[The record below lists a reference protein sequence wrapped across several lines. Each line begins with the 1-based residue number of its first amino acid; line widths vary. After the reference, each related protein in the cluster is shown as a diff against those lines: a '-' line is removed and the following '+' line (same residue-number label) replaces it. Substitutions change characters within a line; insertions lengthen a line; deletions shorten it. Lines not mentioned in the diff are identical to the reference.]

1 MHPHISILTIFLAIL
16 MAYRNW
22 NINRNTIFLSGF
34 IFVFALYSLI
44 HYVLLISKDVFLLA
58 VFYNNNAP
66 IGFLVGPL
74 LYFYVR
80 GTLFDNRKLTKKDLV
95 HLIPAFINLISIT
108 PYVLTPF
115 SYKLD
120 LANRLVKDTM
130 VARTV
135 TVGLYPNI
143 INMIARPTL
152 LCIYTISAL
161 VMIFQFYK
169 KSKGSDRI
177 PKKQTRNVTIW
188 LFSFITII
196 FFAVICFAVLSYLF
210 LREPNPN
217 LALLK
222 TGIPMNMVGFC
233 LLMIPVSL
241 LIFPEILYGIPQV
254 SEKSKVYVNQLQQEN
269 KQLEIKNSL
278 LNTVDIEND
287 PIRIAEM
294 LNTIPSVHEKT
305 TIHPAQ
311 SESEIYERI
320 GLENSLVEEIEIQE
334 NQVSMP
340 GITSLIVEKTNDI
353 DIADKDIEPRFIEL
367 SESILAYIK
376 ESEIFLNP
384 DFSMEE
390 LSRSMKVPKHH
401 LYYCFNTILN
411 VKLTKIRAELRIE
424 YAKKLIEDGLSDSLT
439 LDAIGGKAGFSSRSS
454 FQSTFKDIVGITPGE
469 YLKALSSLQL
479 LVFLNEI
486 I

>member
-80 GTLFDNRKLTKKDLV
+80 GTLFDNKKLNRKDLL
-95 HLIPAFINLISIT
+95 HLIPALINSISIT

-143 INMIARPTL
+143 VNMIARPTL

-161 VMIFQFYK
+161 VMIFHFYRK
-169 KSKGSDRI
+169 NKGSDRI
-177 PKKQTRNVTIW
+177 PKKQTRNMMIW

-196 FFAVICFAVLSYLF
+196 CFAVICFAVLSYLF

-222 TGIPMNMVGFC
+222 TCTPMNVVGFC

-254 SEKSKVYVNQLQQEN
+254 DEKPRVYLNQLEQED
-269 KQLEIKNSL
+269 KQLEIKDSF
-278 LNTVDIEND
+278 LNAVDLEND
-287 PIRIAEM
+287 PIAIAEM
-294 LNTIPSVHEKT
+294 LYTIPQVHEKAYVY
-305 TIHPAQ
+305 PVQ
-311 SESEIYERI
+311 SGSGGHERI
-320 GLENSLVEEIEIQE
+320 ELKNSLTDETNIQE
-334 NQVSMP
+334 NQVSMAE
-340 GITSLIVEKTNDI
+340 ITSAKVEKTNGI
-353 DIADKDIEPRFIEL
+353 DIIDKDIEPRFIEL
-367 SESILAYIK
+367 SESILVHIR
-376 ESEIFLNP
+376 ESKIFLNP

-401 LYYCFNTILN
+401 LYYCFNSILN
-411 VKLTKIRAELRIE
+411 VKLTKIRAELRVE
-424 YAKKLIEDGLSDSLT
+424 YAKKLIEEGLTDSLT

-454 FQSTFKDIVGITPGE
+454 FQSTFKEIVGSTPGE
-469 YLKALSSLQL
+469 YLKALS
-479 LVFLNEI
+479 F
-486 I
+486 